1 MSLVSA
7 PPAHQYHPRLLRFAQ
22 LLAGVPGLGCLG
34 WGVGHPVSADCAS
47 GSVCCSKFFRLFPG
61 SKESLVPWDSSRGWR
76 LRLIDVLQGP
86 VPHL

>member
-7 PPAHQYHPRLLRFAQ
+7 PPAHQYYPRLLRFAQ
-22 LLAGVPGLGCLG
+22 LLAGVPGLGCWESL
-34 WGVGHPVSADCAS
+34 SFCCLRRLCS

-61 SKESLVPWDSSRGWR
+61 SKESLVSWDSSRGWR